1 MSDKDCLFCKII
13 AGEIPSEKVY
23 EDDATYAFKDI
34 NPKAKV
40 HVLIVPRK
48 HYANVAELAKED
60 PAQLAHMAEV
70 AQKIA
75 DQELHGAFRR
85 NRRRTDRVP
94 RARPRAYRR
103 KARRIVHI
111 LPTANTDIGRGSVPT
126 TTRTIA
132 IPQQLD
138 PVTVLG
144 PVDEVLREVER
155 AFPDLT
161 IIVRGNRIA
170 IMSHSSKSES
180 QAAQAEQVVA
190 DIIQAAYTAPMDAD
204 TVRRMLDQ
212 NVLKNPVRATHPGHG
227 RVVEELRMAGRQ
239 QSHASHREET
249 ADRRRPH
256 VPGVI
261 TFALGKPV
269 RAKTAGQIAYVNAIE
284 SHTITFAIGPAG
296 TGKTYLA
303 VAKAV
308 RAFQDRQVRRI
319 ILTRPAVEA
328 GENLGFLPGTLNE
341 KVDPY
346 LRPLYD
352 ALSDMLGADQLK
364 RYMDDG
370 TIEVAPLAYMRG
382 RTLNDAFVILDEA
395 QNTTE
400 QQMKM
405 FLTRLGFNT
414 KMVITGDVTQ
424 VDLTVPKSGL
434 ATIERI
440 LDGIDDIAFAH
451 LKPEDVVRHALVGKI
466 VAAYD
471 RHTAIAGDHS
481 RSARAASSQPFDDK
495 NKENA

>member
-1 MSDKDCLFCKII
+1 M
-13 AGEIPSEKVY
+13 
-23 EDDATYAFKDI
+23 
-34 NPKAKV
+34 
-40 HVLIVPRK
+40 
-48 HYANVAELAKED
+48 
-60 PAQLAHMAEV
+60 
-70 AQKIA
+70 
-75 DQELHGAFRR
+75 
-85 NRRRTDRVP
+85 
-94 RARPRAYRR
+94 
-103 KARRIVHI
+103 
-111 LPTANTDIGRGSVPT
+111 PT

-405 FLTRLGFNT
+405 FLTRLGFNS
-414 KMVITGDVTQ
+414 KAIITGDVTQ
-424 VDLTVPKSGL
+424 IDLPDAKRSGL
-434 ATIERI
+434 VEASKI
-440 LDGIDDIAFAH
+440 LRDIPDIAICRFSE
-451 LKPEDVVRHALVGKI
+451 KDVVRHKLVQDIIRAYEKYYSKQDAKQDTARRGK
-466 VAAYD
+466 
-471 RHTAIAGDHS
+471 
-481 RSARAASSQPFDDK
+481 
-495 NKENA
+495 

>member
-1 MSDKDCLFCKII
+1 M
-13 AGEIPSEKVY
+13 
-23 EDDATYAFKDI
+23 
-34 NPKAKV
+34 
-40 HVLIVPRK
+40 
-48 HYANVAELAKED
+48 
-60 PAQLAHMAEV
+60 
-70 AQKIA
+70 
-75 DQELHGAFRR
+75 
-85 NRRRTDRVP
+85 
-94 RARPRAYRR
+94 
-103 KARRIVHI
+103 
-111 LPTANTDIGRGSVPT
+111 PT

-346 LRPLYD
+346 LRPLYG

-405 FLTRLGFNT
+405 FLTRMG
-414 KMVITGDVTQ
+414 MGSRVIITGDITQ
-424 VDLTVPKSGL
+424 IDLPAGRKSGL
-434 ATIERI
+434 VEALEV
-440 LDGIDDIAFAH
+440 LKSVEGIGITYLTH
-451 LKPEDVVRHALVGKI
+451 RDVVRHELVQAI
-466 VAAYD
+466 VKAYEK
-471 RHTAIAGDHS
+471 
-481 RSARAASSQPFDDK
+481 FDK
-495 NKENA
+495 RR

>member
-1 MSDKDCLFCKII
+1 
-13 AGEIPSEKVY
+13 
-23 EDDATYAFKDI
+23 
-34 NPKAKV
+34 
-40 HVLIVPRK
+40 
-48 HYANVAELAKED
+48 
-60 PAQLAHMAEV
+60 MA
-70 AQKIA
+70 
-75 DQELHGAFRR
+75 
-85 NRRRTDRVP
+85 
-94 RARPRAYRR
+94 
-103 KARRIVHI
+103 
-111 LPTANTDIGRGSVPT
+111 T
-126 TTRTIA
+126 TTRTIT
-132 IPQQLD
+132 IPRQLD

-144 PVDEVLREVER
+144 PIDEVLREVER

-161 IIVRGNRIA
+161 IIVRGDRIA
-170 IMSHSSKSES
+170 IMSRSKQSEA
-180 QAAQAEQVVA
+180 QAAQAEDVLA

-212 NVLKNPVRATHPGHG
+212 NVLKNSVRQSHPGHG
-227 RVVEELRMAGRQ
+227 RVVEELRLQ
-239 QSHASHREET
+239 KHAQGAAIARDET
-249 ADRRRPH
+249 ADRRKPH

-269 RAKTAGQIAYVNAIE
+269 RAKTAGQITYVNAIE

-370 TIEVAPLAYMRG
+370 AIEVAPLAYMRG

-414 KMVITGDVTQ
+414 KMIITGDVTQ

-451 LKPEDVVRHALVGKI
+451 LQPEDVVRHALVGKI

-471 RHTAIAGDHS
+471 RHAAIAGDHS
-481 RSARAASSQPFDDK
+481 RQGRRHGNEIETTERNEQADER
-495 NKENA
+495 

>member
-1 MSDKDCLFCKII
+1 
-13 AGEIPSEKVY
+13 
-23 EDDATYAFKDI
+23 
-34 NPKAKV
+34 
-40 HVLIVPRK
+40 
-48 HYANVAELAKED
+48 
-60 PAQLAHMAEV
+60 MA
-70 AQKIA
+70 
-75 DQELHGAFRR
+75 
-85 NRRRTDRVP
+85 
-94 RARPRAYRR
+94 
-103 KARRIVHI
+103 
-111 LPTANTDIGRGSVPT
+111 T

-170 IMSHSSKSES
+170 IMSRSSKSES
-180 QAAQAEQVVA
+180 QAAQAEHVIES
-190 DIIQAAYTAPMDAD
+190 IIQAAYTAPMDAD

-212 NVLKNPVRATHPGHG
+212 NVLKNPVRATRPGHG
-227 RVVEELRMAGRQ
+227 RVVEELRLADRQ
-239 QSHASHREET
+239 QEHTSNRENH
-249 ADRRRPH
+249 ADRRKPH

-269 RAKTAGQIAYVNAIE
+269 RAKTAGQITYVNAIE
-284 SHTITFAIGPAG
+284 SH
-296 TGKTYLA
+296 
-303 VAKAV
+303 
-308 RAFQDRQVRRI
+308 
-319 ILTRPAVEA
+319 
-328 GENLGFLPGTLNE
+328 GFLPGTLNE

-414 KMVITGDVTQ
+414 KMIITGDVTQ

-471 RHTAIAGDHS
+471 RHAAIAGDHS
-481 RSARAASSQPFDDK
+481 RHATGKTTSRQTSEQI
-495 NKENA
+495 ERNAE

>member
-1 MSDKDCLFCKII
+1 
-13 AGEIPSEKVY
+13 
-23 EDDATYAFKDI
+23 
-34 NPKAKV
+34 
-40 HVLIVPRK
+40 
-48 HYANVAELAKED
+48 
-60 PAQLAHMAEV
+60 MA
-70 AQKIA
+70 
-75 DQELHGAFRR
+75 
-85 NRRRTDRVP
+85 
-94 RARPRAYRR
+94 
-103 KARRIVHI
+103 
-111 LPTANTDIGRGSVPT
+111 T

-170 IMSHSSKSES
+170 IMSRSSKSES
-180 QAAQAEQVVA
+180 QAVQAEHVIEN
-190 DIIQAAYTAPMDAD
+190 IIQAAYTAPMDAD

-212 NVLKNPVRATHPGHG
+212 NVLKNPVRATRPGHG
-227 RVVEELRMAGRQ
+227 RVVEELRLADRQ
-239 QSHASHREET
+239 QEHTSNRENH
-249 ADRRRPH
+249 ADRRKPH

-269 RAKTAGQIAYVNAIE
+269 RAKTAGQITYVNAIE

-328 GENLGFLPGTLNE
+328 GESLGFLPGTLNE

-414 KMVITGDVTQ
+414 KMIITGDVTQ

-471 RHTAIAGDHS
+471 RHAAIAGDHS
-481 RSARAASSQPFDDK
+481 RHATGKATSRQTSEQI
-495 NKENA
+495 ERNAE

>member
-1 MSDKDCLFCKII
+1 M
-13 AGEIPSEKVY
+13 
-23 EDDATYAFKDI
+23 
-34 NPKAKV
+34 
-40 HVLIVPRK
+40 
-48 HYANVAELAKED
+48 
-60 PAQLAHMAEV
+60 
-70 AQKIA
+70 
-75 DQELHGAFRR
+75 
-85 NRRRTDRVP
+85 
-94 RARPRAYRR
+94 
-103 KARRIVHI
+103 
-111 LPTANTDIGRGSVPT
+111 PT

-370 TIEVAPLAYMRG
+370 T
-382 RTLNDAFVILDEA
+382 EA

>member
-1 MSDKDCLFCKII
+1 M
-13 AGEIPSEKVY
+13 
-23 EDDATYAFKDI
+23 
-34 NPKAKV
+34 
-40 HVLIVPRK
+40 
-48 HYANVAELAKED
+48 
-60 PAQLAHMAEV
+60 
-70 AQKIA
+70 
-75 DQELHGAFRR
+75 
-85 NRRRTDRVP
+85 
-94 RARPRAYRR
+94 
-103 KARRIVHI
+103 
-111 LPTANTDIGRGSVPT
+111 PT

-352 ALSDMLGADQLK
+352 ALS
-364 RYMDDG
+364 
-370 TIEVAPLAYMRG
+370 YMRG